1 MIQAGLRYRL
11 KSGTV
16 GTPGTV
22 GTVVTLGRVGTEV
35 TLGTVGAGVTL
46 GTVGTVKTKHSEQ
59 LDYVINGVP
68 EVSGLNRNLKRTIN
82 SLTMLHSE
90 RTVGAGVTLG
100 TVGTVKTKHSEQLDY
115 GINGVPEVSGL
126 NRNLKRTINSLTML
140 FRVFRGRA
148 FWIFEAIHAN
158 IH

>member
-1 MIQAGLRYRL
+1 MHGYRL

-16 GTPGTV
+16 GTV

-59 LDYVINGVP
+59 LDYVIN
-68 EVSGLNRNLKRTIN
+68 S
-82 SLTMLHSE
+82 
-90 RTVGAGVTLG
+90 
-100 TVGTVKTKHSEQLDY
+100 
-115 GINGVPEVSGL
+115 VPEVSGL

-140 FRVFRGRA
+140 FRGRA
-148 FWIFEAIHAN
+148 FFDFRGNSCPYSLTFSDIVNVAGGGCASRRRCCSIISPF
-158 IH
+158 

>member
-1 MIQAGLRYRL
+1 MFEHHTSREFNDS
-11 KSGTV
+11 SGTV

-46 GTVGTVKTKHSEQ
+46 GTLGTVKTKHSEQ

-82 SLTMLHSE
+82 SLTML
-90 RTVGAGVTLG
+90 
-100 TVGTVKTKHSEQLDY
+100 
-115 GINGVPEVSGL
+115 
-126 NRNLKRTINSLTML
+126 
-140 FRVFRGRA
+140 FRVFQGRA
-148 FWIFEAIHAN
+148 FLIFEAIHAN

>member
-1 MIQAGLRYRL
+1 MKFSLFKIQGGYRL

-90 RTVGAGVTLG
+90 RL
-100 TVGTVKTKHSEQLDY
+100 EQ
-115 GINGVPEVSGL
+115 G
-126 NRNLKRTINSLTML
+126 
-140 FRVFRGRA
+140 
-148 FWIFEAIHAN
+148 
-158 IH
+158 

>member
-1 MIQAGLRYRL
+1 MLFCAPAPGYRL

-16 GTPGTV
+16 RTV
-22 GTVVTLGRVGTEV
+22 GTVVTLGRVGTE
-35 TLGTVGAGVTL
+35 VTL

-82 SLTMLHSE
+82 SLTML
-90 RTVGAGVTLG
+90 
-100 TVGTVKTKHSEQLDY
+100 
-115 GINGVPEVSGL
+115 
-126 NRNLKRTINSLTML
+126 

-148 FWIFEAIHAN
+148 FF
-158 IH
+158 